1 MRILLLGGTG
11 LIGSRLA
18 QVLVQ
23 SGHELV
29 LGLRNPRSSTRRSGF
44 SRDPPFAQIPVDF
57 AHDHDPAT
65 WLPRLEGI
73 DAVVNA
79 VGIISESSGQ
89 TFDAIHVRAPAA
101 LFRACAQARVG
112 RVVQISALGA
122 DEAAS
127 SAYHRSKHAADRL
140 LLDTGLSAVVVQPS
154 LVFAPGGASTG
165 LFAALA
171 ALPLVPVP
179 GKGRQCVQ
187 PVHLDDLCE
196 LVLACLEHPD
206 PPQRVTAAGPGPLE
220 LREYLLQLR
229 RLMGLAPAPV
239 LPVPRPLVQIGSRR
253 GGVLP
258 GPRVDAE
265 MLGMLER
272 GACGDPGPMT
282 QLLGHPPRAVE
293 AFDPE
298 RAMPA
303 LALTARLAWL
313 LPLMRLSLAVMWIFT
328 GVVSLGLYPV
338 EQSLALLART
348 GLHGT
353 LALAALY
360 LAATLDIALG
370 VATVALRRRLWVYRA
385 QLALIAGYTLL
396 ITVFLPE
403 YWLHPYGPILKNLPV
418 LALIIALHELDRG
431 RRWNT

>member
-23 SGHELV
+23 SGHDLV
-29 LGLRNPRSSTRRSGF
+29 LGLRNAAGRGEANRNPRHR
-44 SRDPPFAQIPVDF
+44 AIQADF
-57 AHDHDPAT
+57 AHDHDPAV
-65 WLPRLEGI
+65 WLPRLAGI

-79 VGIISESSGQ
+79 VGIISESPGQ
-89 TFDAIHVRAPAA
+89 SFEAIHVRAPAA

-122 DEAAS
+122 DEAACS
-127 SAYHRSKHAADRL
+127 PYHRSKHAADQVL
-140 LLDTGLSAVVVQPS
+140 LATGVPAVVVQPS

-171 ALPLVPVP
+171 ALPLLPVP
-179 GKGRQCVQ
+179 GQGRQCVQ
-187 PVHLDDLCE
+187 PVHLDDLCS

-206 PPQRVTAAGPGPLE
+206 PPRRLAAVGPEPLE
-220 LREYLLQLR
+220 LQDYLLRLR
-229 RLMGLAPAPV
+229 RLMDLAPAPV
-239 LPVPRPLVQIGSRR
+239 LPVPRPLVRIGSRL

-258 GPRVDAE
+258 GPPVDAE

-272 GACGDPGPMT
+272 GACGDPRPMT
-282 QLLGHPPRAVE
+282 RLLGHPPRAVD

-298 RAMPA
+298 RAMPS

-338 EQSLALLART
+338 GQSLALLART
-348 GLHGT
+348 GLHGVA
-353 LALAALY
+353 ALVALY

-418 LALIIALHELDRG
+418 LALILTLHELDEG